1 MTTVTKIDKQEQI
14 NQAIETIKALDDDT
28 IQVSVK
34 IEYKNDVPQK
44 FIWSDKKHLQQLYDK
59 QINDQQDN
67 CFITNEEGI
76 ATTQVIQELDDGTI
90 RAYELV
96 EFEDI
101 YFENPNGIYPEH
113 KGDNT
118 IRTLRLS
125 GKYTDHAKVDKSITN
140 IFI

>member
-1 MTTVTKIDKQEQI
+1 MTTATK
-14 NQAIETIKALDDDT
+14 L
-28 IQVSVK
+28 S
-34 IEYKNDVPQK
+34 
-44 FIWSDKKHLQQLYDK
+44 KK
-59 QINDQQDN
+59 DQQALELQDK
-67 CFITNEEGI
+67 CYITNKEGI
-76 ATTQVIQELDDGTI
+76 ATTQVIQELDDGTV
-90 RAYELV
+90 RVYELV